1 MHIPELEVAHGVSD
15 FTRVG
20 RNSNLFIQLQLW
32 YMLLLLLLLFD
43 EQTAGSDGLYGKCDI
58 ISVRRRDCW
67 HLAQTGIKADGRIQ
81 LHQSQTLVVF
91 SCVVFPKH
99 LLFLLSD

>member
-1 MHIPELEVAHGVSD
+1 MHIPELEVVHGASD
-15 FTRVG
+15 FVPFG
-20 RNSNLFIQLQLW
+20 RKSNLFIQLQLW
-32 YMLLLLLLLFD
+32 YMLLLLFD

-91 SCVVFPKH
+91 SCDNAFTVFIV
-99 LLFLLSD
+99 